1 MQKLV
6 KLINKFNKVA
16 GYKLNIQKSIHFFT
30 VTMKYQKENVK
41 KMSKEK
47 KQNNKPHQGGERF
60 LCRGQKC
67 EVYATHRVRLRK
79 GTISLEFQA

>member
-41 KMSKEK
+41 KEISKK
-47 KQNNKPHQGGERF
+47 
-60 LCRGQKC
+60 
-67 EVYATHRVRLRK
+67 
-79 GTISLEFQA
+79 